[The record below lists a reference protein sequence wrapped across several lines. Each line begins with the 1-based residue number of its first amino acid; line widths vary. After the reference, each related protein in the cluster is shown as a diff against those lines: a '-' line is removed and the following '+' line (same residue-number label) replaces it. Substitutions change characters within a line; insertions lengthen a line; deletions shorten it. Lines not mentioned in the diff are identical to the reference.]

1 MVASMFWK
9 LVRFYCTIVVRTFLP
24 QESEIVLAKENDDH
38 LRRYSKRYKIKRGW
52 VKNLWI
58 GTSLLM
64 LCFPLLPFMLAIGLL
79 TSFLSFAILDETA

>member
-1 MVASMFWK
+1 MLIA
-9 LVRFYCTIVVRTFLP
+9 LIRFYCTLLVRTFLP
-24 QESEIVLAKENDDH
+24 RESEICLPDPGDH
-38 LRRYSKRYKIKRGW
+38 HSRRYTRSYRLKKSW

-64 LCFPLLPFMLAIGLL
+64 LCFPLLPFVLAIGLL

>member
-1 MVASMFWK
+1 MFWM
-9 LVRFYCTIVVRTFLP
+9 LIRFYCTILVRTFLP
-24 QESEIVLAKENDDH
+24 QESEIVLAKEDDDH
-38 LRRYSKRYKIKRGW
+38 LRRYSRRYKIKRGW

-64 LCFPLLPFMLAIGLL
+64 LCFPLLPFILAIGLF

>member
-1 MVASMFWK
+1 MLLA
-9 LVRFYCTIVVRTFLP
+9 LIRFCCTLLVRTFLP
-24 QESEIVLAKENDDH
+24 QENEICLPDPNDDH
-38 LRRYSKRYKIKRGW
+38 RRRYSRNYRQKKGW

-64 LCFPLLPFMLAIGLL
+64 LCFPLLPFVLGLGLL

>member
-1 MVASMFWK
+1 MLLA
-9 LVRFYCTIVVRTFLP
+9 LIRFYCTLLVRFFLP
-24 QESEIVLAKENDDH
+24 RESEMCIPSAEDSH
-38 LRRYSKRYKIKRGW
+38 TRRYSHRYRLKRNR

-64 LCFPLLPFMLAIGLL
+64 LCFPLLPFVLVISLL

>member
-1 MVASMFWK
+1 MVPDMLLA
-9 LVRFYCTIVVRTFLP
+9 LIRFYCTLSVRFYLP
-24 QESEIVLAKENDDH
+24 RENEICVPDVDDSH
-38 LRRYSKRYKIKRGW
+38 TRRYSRSYRLKRGR

-64 LCFPLLPFMLAIGLL
+64 LCFPLLPFVLSLGLL

>member
-1 MVASMFWK
+1 MVLA
-9 LVRFYCTIVVRTFLP
+9 LIRFYCTFLVRTFLP
-24 QESEIVLAKENDDH
+24 QESEICLPDPNDDH
-38 LRRYSKRYKIKRGW
+38 SRRYSRAYRLKKSW

-64 LCFPLLPFMLAIGLL
+64 LCFPLLPFVLALGLL

>member
-1 MVASMFWK
+1 MVASMFWM
-9 LVRFYCTIVVRTFLP
+9 LIRFYCTILVRSFLP
-24 QESEIVLAKENDDH
+24 QESEIVLAKEDDDH
-38 LRRYSKRYKIKRGW
+38 LRRYSRRYKVKRGW

-64 LCFPLLPFMLAIGLL
+64 LCFPLLPFILAIGLF

>member
-1 MVASMFWK
+1 MLLA
-9 LVRFYCTIVVRTFLP
+9 LTRFYCTLLVRAFLP
-24 QESEIVLAKENDDH
+24 QENEICVPDPDNHHA
-38 LRRYSKRYKIKRGW
+38 RRYTRRYRLKKGW

-64 LCFPLLPFMLAIGLL
+64 LCFPLLPFVLALGLF

>member
-1 MVASMFWK
+1 ML
-9 LVRFYCTIVVRTFLP
+9 LVLIRFYCTLVVRFYLP
-24 QESEIVLAKENDDH
+24 RESEIRFTSTDDWH
-38 LRRYSKRYKIKRGW
+38 SRRYRLKRSW

-64 LCFPLLPFMLAIGLL
+64 LCFPLLPFVLAVGLL